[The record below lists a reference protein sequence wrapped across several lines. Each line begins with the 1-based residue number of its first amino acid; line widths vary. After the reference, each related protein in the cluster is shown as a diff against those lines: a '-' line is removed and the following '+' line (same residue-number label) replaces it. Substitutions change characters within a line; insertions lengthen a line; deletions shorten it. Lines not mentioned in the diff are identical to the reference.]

1 LQRQQDPLVR
11 LKLKRLQPPSGPL
24 NEPAGALAIGTQNIA
39 TPIKPH
45 RWRTRSATLWSCG
58 RWRVENATAVA
69 RHQQGRRALDCGR
82 DAMARPPAIDIVSAM
97 NDPAFERRGYVASL
111 EDTNTIRFAFGRRLI
126 SLR

>member
-1 LQRQQDPLVR
+1 MIISVGGKEAPQSLT
-11 LKLKRLQPPSGPL
+11 KIEAAAYGGAPS
-24 NEPAGALAIGTQNIA
+24 A
-39 TPIKPH
+39 
-45 RWRTRSATLWSCG
+45 
-58 RWRVENATAVA
+58 
-69 RHQQGRRALDCGR
+69 QGSRALDRGR

>member
-1 LQRQQDPLVR
+1 MKISVSMGDI
-11 LKLKRLQPPSGPL
+11 PPGPL
-24 NEPAGALAIGTQNIA
+24 NEPAGRPGDRNPEYRDADKTA
-39 TPIKPH
+39 

-69 RHQQGRRALDCGR
+69 RHQQGSSALDRGR

-111 EDTNTIRFAFGRRLI
+111 EDTNAIRFAFGRRLI